1 MKKVMILVVSAV
13 VLIAGGFFTL
23 EYLKHKEEEE
33 KFWKVQETRVAKY
46 IHYNVKDVKSIT
58 FTERET
64 SPMGI
69 PRLKGYINNDQQ
81 LDFVARISTTDNFED
96 KFDRSGEFGKL
107 IKDPEK
113 SISEIENE
121 EKEKKRKKNSLCP
134 IFVFPTFF

>member
-1 MKKVMILVVSAV
+1 MKKVIILGLSALL
-13 VLIAGGFFTL
+13 LIAGGFFTL

-58 FTERET
+58 FTEHET

-69 PRLKGYINNDQQ
+69 PRLKGYINNNQQ
-81 LDFVARISTTDNFED
+81 LDFVARISTTENFED
-96 KFDRSGEFGKL
+96 KFDCSAELGKL

-113 SISEIENE
+113 SVSEIEKE
-121 EKEKKRKKNSLCP
+121 EKEKKKE
-134 IFVFPTFF
+134 

>member
-1 MKKVMILVVSAV
+1 VVSAV
-13 VLIAGGFFTL
+13 VLIAGGFFTV
-23 EYLKHKEEEE
+23 EYLKHKEQEEF
-33 KFWKVQETRVAKY
+33 FWKVQETRVAKY

-96 KFDRSGEFGKL
+96 KFDCSGELGKL

-113 SISEIENE
+113 SVSEIEKE
-121 EKEKKRKKNSLCP
+121 EKEKK
-134 IFVFPTFF
+134 